1 MHRINKKKNL
11 RPSIFDRLIDDEPH
25 LTIEAER
32 SKQQQIQSLRTSV
45 LRDLEGLLNTR
56 YKMLSPHTQHT
67 ESHTS
72 LLNYGMPDL
81 ATINIVNDDKQKEFI
96 HDLEHILRQYEPRF
110 KSVSVMFVQ
119 NENSVDRTL
128 RFRVNATLYADP
140 APEVI
145 VFDSVLEPVSRSVNV
160 EESRHV

>member
-1 MHRINKKKNL
+1 
-11 RPSIFDRLIDDEPH
+11 
-25 LTIEAER
+25 
-32 SKQQQIQSLRTSV
+32 
-45 LRDLEGLLNTR
+45 
-56 YKMLSPHTQHT
+56 
-67 ESHTS
+67 
-72 LLNYGMPDL
+72 MPDL

-96 HDLEHILRQYEPRF
+96 HDLETILRQYEPRF

-160 EESRHV
+160 EESRHG

>member
-1 MHRINKKKNL
+1 MSRIDKKKNL

-25 LTIEAER
+25 IKIEAER
-32 SKQQQIQSLRTSV
+32 SKHQQIQSLRASV

-56 YKMLSPHTQHT
+56 YKMLSPHSQHI
-67 ESHTS
+67 ESQTS

-81 ATINIVNDDKQKEFI
+81 ATINIINDDKQKEFI
-96 HDLEHILRQYEPRF
+96 HDLERILRQYEPRF
-110 KSVSVMFVQ
+110 KSVNVTFVK

-145 VFDSVLEPVSRSVNV
+145 VFDSILEPVSRSVNV
-160 EESRHV
+160 EESRHG